1 MKEEKRFTR
10 YYLGV
15 QQRKLLRTLAYEH
28 IDWLNDISRYYD
40 VLEVLSNDGYDDL
53 DVGWLNELRG
63 MYIMRKKS
71 L

>member
-1 MKEEKRFTR
+1 MREEKRITH
-10 YYLGV
+10 YLGV

-40 VLEVLSNDGYDDL
+40 VLEVLSNDGYNYL
-53 DVGWLNELRG
+53 DIGWLNELRG